1 MKQKK
6 FKLTLCLLLFG
17 FLSFAQKGEF
27 ASKSNAQAK
36 IKAAAQ
42 ISLENW
48 NLYMRN
54 DLDSLKLDGLHIYR
68 LGVKGGNPFA
78 IHVGKRSLGSYLI
91 RTGNQ
96 EKGIEYL
103 KAANVYFTKKENY
116 ILQTETLNEIGNGYL
131 YFSKPRV
138 AEKYYLKSLKCG
150 KKSPDPTS
158 AFLAEVNLAQAY
170 IDMGNTT
177 KATAILNHYKNQ
189 AKKMKKLESVSNA
202 YALLGAIQSGKGKF
216 SLSKELFRKSAYY
229 GFASNAI
236 AQIAHAYTNMAIV
249 YFQEGN
255 QKEAL
260 NYFNKSLEIRL
271 KTKNVRSISESYFNL
286 GEYYSGIGDVQT
298 AALYYEKCQD
308 YCKENNLLKEEM
320 EVLLSLINIDKIAK
334 NFEIAVQKMEGYI
347 ALQKKYYSE
356 VSELNTRDRDI
367 IEIVESL
374 EREEFDKKEAQKL
387 EESIAAQRFQKYV
400 LYAIF
405 SLCAIALVLLA
416 FYRKK
421 II

>member
-1 MKQKK
+1 
-6 FKLTLCLLLFG
+6 
-17 FLSFAQKGEF
+17 
-27 ASKSNAQAK
+27 
-36 IKAAAQ
+36 
-42 ISLENW
+42 
-48 NLYMRN
+48 
-54 DLDSLKLDGLHIYR
+54 
-68 LGVKGGNPFA
+68 
-78 IHVGKRSLGSYLI
+78 
-91 RTGNQ
+91 
-96 EKGIEYL
+96 
-103 KAANVYFTKKENY
+103 
-116 ILQTETLNEIGNGYL
+116 
-131 YFSKPRV
+131 
-138 AEKYYLKSLKCG
+138 
-150 KKSPDPTS
+150 
-158 AFLAEVNLAQAY
+158 
-170 IDMGNTT
+170 
-177 KATAILNHYKNQ
+177 
-189 AKKMKKLESVSNA
+189 
-202 YALLGAIQSGKGKF
+202 
-216 SLSKELFRKSAYY
+216 
-229 GFASNAI
+229 
-236 AQIAHAYTNMAIV
+236 MAIV

-298 AALYYEKCQD
+298 AALYYEKCQA

-320 EVLLSLINIDKIAK
+320 EVLLSLINIDKMAE
-334 NFEIAVQKMEGYI
+334 NFEIAVQKMDGYI

-405 SLCAIALVLLA
+405 SLCAIALVMLA

>member
-36 IKAAAQ
+36 IQAAAQ

-103 KAANVYFTKKENY
+103 KAANFYFNKKENY

-177 KATAILNHYKNQ
+177 KAIAILNHYKNQ

-260 NYFNKSLEIRL
+260 NYFNKSLEIRM

-298 AALYYEKCQD
+298 AALYYKKCKA
-308 YCKENNLLKEEM
+308 YCEENNLLKEEM
-320 EVLLSLINIDKIAK
+320 EVLLSLINIDKMAK

-374 EREEFDKKEAQKL
+374 EREEYDKKEAQKL

-405 SLCAIALVLLA
+405 SMCAIALVLLA

>member
-36 IKAAAQ
+36 IQAAAQ

-78 IHVGKRSLGSYLI
+78 VHVGKRSLGSYLI

-103 KAANVYFTKKENY
+103 KAANFYFTKKENY

-286 GEYYSGIGDVQT
+286 GEYYSGIYDFQT

-320 EVLLSLINIDKIAK
+320 EVLLSLINIDKMAK

-356 VSELNTRDRDI
+356 VSALNTRDRDI

>member
-103 KAANVYFTKKENY
+103 KAANAYFTKKENY

>member
-27 ASKSNAQAK
+27 ASKSNAQVK
-36 IKAAAQ
+36 IQAAAQ

-103 KAANVYFTKKENY
+103 KAANFYFTKKENY

-298 AALYYEKCQD
+298 AALYYEKCKA
-308 YCKENNLLKEEM
+308 YCEENNLLKEEM
-320 EVLLSLINIDKIAK
+320 EVLLSLINIDKMAK

-374 EREEFDKKEAQKL
+374 EREEYDKKEAQKL
-387 EESIAAQRFQKYV
+387 EESIAAQIFQKYV

-405 SLCAIALVLLA
+405 SLCAIALVFLA

>member
-6 FKLTLCLLLFG
+6 FKLTLCVLLFG

-36 IKAAAQ
+36 IQAAAQ

-78 IHVGKRSLGSYLI
+78 MHVGKRSLGSYLI

-103 KAANVYFTKKENY
+103 KAANVYFAKKENY

-131 YFSKPRV
+131 YFSKPHV
-138 AEKYYLKSLKCG
+138 AEKYYLKSLKSG

-177 KATAILNHYKNQ
+177 KAAAILNHYKNQ
-189 AKKMKKLESVSNA
+189 AKKIKKLESVSNA

-298 AALYYEKCQD
+298 AALYYEKCQA

-320 EVLLSLINIDKIAK
+320 EVLLSLINIDKMAE
-334 NFEIAVQKMEGYI
+334 NFEIAVQKMDGYI

-405 SLCAIALVLLA
+405 SLCAIALVMLA

>member
-36 IKAAAQ
+36 IQAAAQ

-68 LGVKGGNPFA
+68 LGVKGGNSFA
-78 IHVGKRSLGSYLI
+78 VHVGKRSLGSYLI

-103 KAANVYFTKKENY
+103 KAANFYFTKKENY

-177 KATAILNHYKNQ
+177 KASAILNHYKNQ

-286 GEYYSGIGDVQT
+286 GEYYSGIYDFQT

-320 EVLLSLINIDKIAK
+320 EVLLSLINIDKMAK

-356 VSELNTRDRDI
+356 VSALNTRDRDI

>member
-17 FLSFAQKGEF
+17 FFSFAQKGEVSSK
-27 ASKSNAQAK
+27 ASSQPK
-36 IKAAAQ
+36 IQAAAQ

-54 DLDSLKLDGLHIYR
+54 DLDSLKLDALHIYR
-68 LGVKGGNPFA
+68 LGVQGGNSFA

-91 RTGNQ
+91 RIGNQ

-103 KAANVYFTKKENY
+103 KAANFYFAKKENY

-131 YFSKPRV
+131 YFSKPRI

-158 AFLAEVNLAQAY
+158 VFLAEVNLAQAY

-177 KATAILNHYKNQ
+177 KAIAILNHYKQ
-189 AKKMKKLESVSNA
+189 QVKKMKKLESVSNA

-216 SLSKELFRKSAYY
+216 SLSKELYRKSAYY

-255 QKEAL
+255 QQEAL
-260 NYFNKSLEIRL
+260 NYFNKSLEIRM

-286 GEYYSGIGDVQT
+286 GEYYSEIGDFQ
-298 AALYYEKCQD
+298 AAAAYYKKCKA
-308 YCKENNLLKEEM
+308 YCEENNLLKEEM
-320 EVLLSLINIDKIAK
+320 EALLSLIKIDKTAK
-334 NFEIAVQKMEGYI
+334 NFEIAVQKMEEYN

-356 VSELNTRDRDI
+356 VSNLKTRDREI

-374 EREEFDKKEAQKL
+374 DKAEYDKNEAQKRA
-387 EESIAAQRFQKYV
+387 ERIASEKFQKYL
-400 LYAIF
+400 LYSIF
-405 SLCAIALVLLA
+405 TLCIIALVILA
-416 FYRKK
+416 IYRKK

>member
-36 IKAAAQ
+36 IQAAAQ

-78 IHVGKRSLGSYLI
+78 VHVGKRSLGSYLI

-103 KAANVYFTKKENY
+103 KAANFYFTKKENY

-177 KATAILNHYKNQ
+177 KASAILNHYKNQ

-286 GEYYSGIGDVQT
+286 GEYYSGIYDFQT

-320 EVLLSLINIDKIAK
+320 EVLLSLINIDKMAK

-356 VSELNTRDRDI
+356 VSALNTRDRDI

>member
-27 ASKSNAQAK
+27 VSKSNAQAK
-36 IKAAAQ
+36 IQAAAQ

-78 IHVGKRSLGSYLI
+78 VHVGKRSLGSYLI

-103 KAANVYFTKKENY
+103 KAANFYFTKKENY

-286 GEYYSGIGDVQT
+286 GEYYSGIDDFQT
-298 AALYYEKCQD
+298 AALYYEKCQA

-320 EVLLSLINIDKIAK
+320 EVLLSLINIDKMAE

-356 VSELNTRDRDI
+356 VSEVNTRDRDI

-374 EREEFDKKEAQKL
+374 ERGEFDKKEAQKL
-387 EESIAAQRFQKYV
+387 EESIDTQRFQKYV
-400 LYAIF
+400 LYGIF

>member
-36 IKAAAQ
+36 IQAAAQ

-103 KAANVYFTKKENY
+103 KAANFYFNKKENY

-177 KATAILNHYKNQ
+177 KAIAILNHYKNQ

-298 AALYYEKCQD
+298 AALYYEKCKA
-308 YCKENNLLKEEM
+308 YCEENNLLKEEM
-320 EVLLSLINIDKIAK
+320 EVLLSLINIDKMAK

-374 EREEFDKKEAQKL
+374 EREEYDKKEAQKL

-405 SLCAIALVLLA
+405 SMCAIALVLLA

>member
-36 IKAAAQ
+36 IQAAAQ

-103 KAANVYFTKKENY
+103 KAANFYFNKKENY

-260 NYFNKSLEIRL
+260 NYFNKSLEIRM

-298 AALYYEKCQD
+298 AALYYEKCKA
-308 YCKENNLLKEEM
+308 YCEENNLLKEEM
-320 EVLLSLINIDKIAK
+320 EVLLSLINIDKMAK

-347 ALQKKYYSE
+347 ALQKKYCSE

-374 EREEFDKKEAQKL
+374 EREEYDKKEAQKL

-405 SLCAIALVLLA
+405 SMCAIALVLLA

>member
-1 MKQKK
+1 MNQKK
-6 FKLTLCLLLFG
+6 FKLTLCFLLIG
-17 FLSFAQKGEF
+17 FFSFAQKGEVS
-27 ASKSNAQAK
+27 SKSSSQAK
-36 IKAAAQ
+36 IQAAAQ

-54 DLDSLKLDGLHIYR
+54 DLDSLKMDALNIYR
-68 LGVKGGNPFA
+68 LGMQGGNPFA

-96 EKGIEYL
+96 VKGIEYL
-103 KAANVYFTKKENY
+103 KAANAYFAKRENY

-131 YFSKPRV
+131 YLSKPRV

-158 AFLAEVNLAQAY
+158 VFLAEVNLAQAY

-177 KATAILNHYKNQ
+177 KATAILNHYKQQ

-202 YALLGAIQSGKGKF
+202 YALLGTIQSGKGNF
-216 SLSKELFRKSAYY
+216 SLSKEFFRKSAYY

-255 QKEAL
+255 QQEAL

-286 GEYYSGIGDVQT
+286 GEYYSEIGNFQT
-298 AALYYEKCQD
+298 AAENYKKCKA
-308 YCKENNLLKEEM
+308 YCAEHNLLKEEM
-320 EVLLSLINIDKIAK
+320 EALLSLINIDKMNK
-334 NFEIAVQKMEGYI
+334 KYEETVQKMEEYI

-356 VSELNTRDRDI
+356 VSELDTRDREI

-374 EREEFDKKEAQKL
+374 EKEEYDKKIAKKL
-387 EESIAAQRFQKYV
+387 AESIASQKIQKYF
-400 LYAIF
+400 LYSIF
-405 SLCAIALVLLA
+405 SLCAIALVFLA

-421 II
+421 IT

>member
-36 IKAAAQ
+36 IQAAAQ

-131 YFSKPRV
+131 YFSKPRI

-177 KATAILNHYKNQ
+177 KASAILNHYKNQ

-286 GEYYSGIGDVQT
+286 GEYYSGIYDFQT

-320 EVLLSLINIDKIAK
+320 EVLLSLINIDKMAK
-334 NFEIAVQKMEGYI
+334 NFEMAVQKMDGYI

-374 EREEFDKKEAQKL
+374 EREAFDKKEAQKL

>member
-6 FKLTLCLLLFG
+6 FKLTLCVLLFG

-36 IKAAAQ
+36 IQAAAQ

-78 IHVGKRSLGSYLI
+78 MHVGKRSLGSYLI

-103 KAANVYFTKKENY
+103 KAANFYFAKKENY

-298 AALYYEKCQD
+298 AALYYEKCQA

-320 EVLLSLINIDKIAK
+320 EVLLSLINIDKMAD

-356 VSELNTRDRDI
+356 VSALNTRDRDI

>member
-36 IKAAAQ
+36 IQAAAQ

-68 LGVKGGNPFA
+68 LGVKGGNSFA
-78 IHVGKRSLGSYLI
+78 VHVGKRSLGSYLI

-177 KATAILNHYKNQ
+177 KASAILNHYKNQ

-286 GEYYSGIGDVQT
+286 GEYYSGIYDFQT

-320 EVLLSLINIDKIAK
+320 EVLLSLINIDKMAK

-356 VSELNTRDRDI
+356 VSALNTRDRDI

-374 EREEFDKKEAQKL
+374 EREAFDKKEAQKL

>member
-36 IKAAAQ
+36 IQVAAQ

-103 KAANVYFTKKENY
+103 KAANFYFNKKENY

-298 AALYYEKCQD
+298 AALYYEKCKA
-308 YCKENNLLKEEM
+308 YCEENNLLKEEM
-320 EVLLSLINIDKIAK
+320 EVLLSLINIDKMAK

-374 EREEFDKKEAQKL
+374 EREEYDKKEAQKL
-387 EESIAAQRFQKYV
+387 EESIAAQIFQKYV

-405 SLCAIALVLLA
+405 SLCAIALVFLA

>member
-27 ASKSNAQAK
+27 ASKSNAQVK
-36 IKAAAQ
+36 IQAAAQ

-103 KAANVYFTKKENY
+103 KAANFYFAKKENY

-131 YFSKPRV
+131 YFSKPHV

-298 AALYYEKCQD
+298 AALYYEKCKA
-308 YCKENNLLKEEM
+308 YCEENNLLKEEM
-320 EVLLSLINIDKIAK
+320 EVLLSLINIDKMAK

-374 EREEFDKKEAQKL
+374 EREEYDKKEAQKL
-387 EESIAAQRFQKYV
+387 EESIAAQIFQKYV

-405 SLCAIALVLLA
+405 SLCAIALVFLA

>member
-27 ASKSNAQAK
+27 ASKSNAQVK
-36 IKAAAQ
+36 IQAAAQ

-103 KAANVYFTKKENY
+103 KAANFYFNKKENY

-131 YFSKPRV
+131 YFSKPHV

-298 AALYYEKCQD
+298 AALYYEKCKA
-308 YCKENNLLKEEM
+308 YCEENNLLKEEM
-320 EVLLSLINIDKIAK
+320 EVLLSLINIDKMAK

-374 EREEFDKKEAQKL
+374 EREEYDKKEAQKL
-387 EESIAAQRFQKYV
+387 EESIAAQIFQKYV

-405 SLCAIALVLLA
+405 SLCAIALVFLA

>member
-36 IKAAAQ
+36 IQAAAQ

-78 IHVGKRSLGSYLI
+78 VHVGKRSLGSYLI

-286 GEYYSGIGDVQT
+286 GEYYSGIDDFQT

-320 EVLLSLINIDKIAK
+320 EVLLSLINIDKMAK

-356 VSELNTRDRDI
+356 VSALNTRDRDI

>member
-36 IKAAAQ
+36 IQAAAQ

-260 NYFNKSLEIRL
+260 KYFNKSLEIRL

-298 AALYYEKCQD
+298 AALYYEKCQV

-320 EVLLSLINIDKIAK
+320 EVLLSLINIDKMAK

-356 VSELNTRDRDI
+356 VSALNTRDRDI

>member
-36 IKAAAQ
+36 IQAAAQ

-103 KAANVYFTKKENY
+103 KAANFYFNKKENY

-298 AALYYEKCQD
+298 AALYYEKCKA
-308 YCKENNLLKEEM
+308 YCEENNLLKEEM
-320 EVLLSLINIDKIAK
+320 EVLLSLINIDKMAK

-374 EREEFDKKEAQKL
+374 EREEYDKKEAQKL

-405 SLCAIALVLLA
+405 SMCAIALVLLA

>member
-6 FKLTLCLLLFG
+6 FKLTLCVLLFG

-36 IKAAAQ
+36 IQAAAQ

-103 KAANVYFTKKENY
+103 KAANFYFAKKENY

-298 AALYYEKCQD
+298 AALYYEKCQA

-320 EVLLSLINIDKIAK
+320 EVLLSLINIDKMAD

-356 VSELNTRDRDI
+356 VSALNTRDRDI

>member
-1 MKQKK
+1 MNQKK

-36 IKAAAQ
+36 IQAAAQ

-78 IHVGKRSLGSYLI
+78 VHVGKRSLGSYLI

-103 KAANVYFTKKENY
+103 KAANFYFTKKENY

-177 KATAILNHYKNQ
+177 KASAILNHYKNQ

-216 SLSKELFRKSAYY
+216 ALSKELFRKSAYY

-286 GEYYSGIGDVQT
+286 GEYYSGIYDFQT

-320 EVLLSLINIDKIAK
+320 EVLLSLINIDKMAK

-356 VSELNTRDRDI
+356 VSALNTRDRDI

>member
-6 FKLTLCLLLFG
+6 IKLTLCLLLFG

-36 IKAAAQ
+36 IQAAAQ

-54 DLDSLKLDGLHIYR
+54 DLDSLKSDGLHIYR
-68 LGVKGGNPFA
+68 LGIKGGNPFA

-131 YFSKPRV
+131 YFSKPHV
-138 AEKYYLKSLKCG
+138 AEKYYLKSLKSG

-177 KATAILNHYKNQ
+177 KAAAILNHYKNQ
-189 AKKMKKLESVSNA
+189 SKKMKKLESVSNA

-298 AALYYEKCQD
+298 AALYYEKCQA

-320 EVLLSLINIDKIAK
+320 EVLLSLINIDKMAK
-334 NFEIAVQKMEGYI
+334 NFEIAVQKLDGYI

-374 EREEFDKKEAQKL
+374 ERAEFDKKEAQKL

>member
-103 KAANVYFTKKENY
+103 KAANAYFTKKENY

-249 YFQEGN
+249 YFQEAN

>member
-27 ASKSNAQAK
+27 ASKSNAQVK
-36 IKAAAQ
+36 IQAAAQ

-103 KAANVYFTKKENY
+103 KAANFYFNKKENY

-298 AALYYEKCQD
+298 AALYYEKCKA
-308 YCKENNLLKEEM
+308 YCEENNLLKEEM
-320 EVLLSLINIDKIAK
+320 EVLLSLINIDKMAK

-374 EREEFDKKEAQKL
+374 EREEYDKKEAQKL
-387 EESIAAQRFQKYV
+387 EESIAAQIFQKYV

-405 SLCAIALVLLA
+405 SLCAIALVFLA

>member
-17 FLSFAQKGEF
+17 FFSFAQKGEVS
-27 ASKSNAQAK
+27 SKSSSQAK
-36 IKAAAQ
+36 IQAAAQ

-54 DLDSLKLDGLHIYR
+54 DLDSLKLDALYIYR

-78 IHVGKRSLGSYLI
+78 INVGKRSLGTYLI

-103 KAANVYFTKKENY
+103 KAANFYFAKKENY

-131 YFSKPRV
+131 YFSKPHV

-298 AALYYEKCQD
+298 AALYYEKCKA
-308 YCKENNLLKEEM
+308 YCEENNLLKEEM
-320 EVLLSLINIDKIAK
+320 EVLLSLINIDKMAK

-374 EREEFDKKEAQKL
+374 EREEYDKKEAQKL
-387 EESIAAQRFQKYV
+387 EESIAAQIFQKYV

-405 SLCAIALVLLA
+405 SLCAIALVFLA

>member
-36 IKAAAQ
+36 IQAAAQ

-103 KAANVYFTKKENY
+103 KAANFYFTKKENY

-131 YFSKPRV
+131 YFSKPHV
-138 AEKYYLKSLKCG
+138 AEKYYLKSLKSG

-216 SLSKELFRKSAYY
+216 SLSKELFKKSAYY
-229 GFASNAI
+229 GFTSNAI

-260 NYFNKSLEIRL
+260 KYFNKSLEIRL

-320 EVLLSLINIDKIAK
+320 EVLLSLINIDKMAK

-374 EREEFDKKEAQKL
+374 ERAEFDKKEAQKL

>member
-36 IKAAAQ
+36 IQAAAQ

-103 KAANVYFTKKENY
+103 KAANFYFNKKENY

-298 AALYYEKCQD
+298 AALYYEKCKA
-308 YCKENNLLKEEM
+308 YCEENNLLKEEM
-320 EVLLSLINIDKIAK
+320 EVLLSLINIDKMAK

-374 EREEFDKKEAQKL
+374 EREEYDKKEAQKL

>member
-36 IKAAAQ
+36 IQAAAQ

-78 IHVGKRSLGSYLI
+78 VHVGKRSLGSYLI

-103 KAANVYFTKKENY
+103 KAANFYFTKKENY

-286 GEYYSGIGDVQT
+286 GEYYSGIDDFQT
-298 AALYYEKCQD
+298 AALYYEKCQA

-320 EVLLSLINIDKIAK
+320 EVLLSLINIDKMAK

-356 VSELNTRDRDI
+356 VSALNTRDRDI

>member
-36 IKAAAQ
+36 IQAAAQ

-103 KAANVYFTKKENY
+103 KAANFYFNKKENY

-298 AALYYEKCQD
+298 AALYYEKCKA
-308 YCKENNLLKEEM
+308 YCEENNLLKEEM
-320 EVLLSLINIDKIAK
+320 EVLLSLINIDKMAK

-374 EREEFDKKEAQKL
+374 EREEYDKKEAQKL
-387 EESIAAQRFQKYV
+387 EESIAAQIFQKYV

-405 SLCAIALVLLA
+405 SLCAIALVFLA

>member
-36 IKAAAQ
+36 IQAAAQ

-103 KAANVYFTKKENY
+103 KAANVYFAKKENY

-260 NYFNKSLEIRL
+260 KYFNKSLEIRL

-298 AALYYEKCQD
+298 AALYYEKCQA

-320 EVLLSLINIDKIAK
+320 ETLLSLINIDKMAK

-356 VSELNTRDRDI
+356 VSALNTRDRDI

-374 EREEFDKKEAQKL
+374 EREEFGKKEAQKL

>member
-36 IKAAAQ
+36 IQAAAQ

-131 YFSKPRV
+131 YFSKPRI

-177 KATAILNHYKNQ
+177 KASAILNHYKNQ

-271 KTKNVRSISESYFNL
+271 KTKNVRSISESYFNM
-286 GEYYSGIGDVQT
+286 GEYYSGIDDFQT
-298 AALYYEKCQD
+298 AALYYEKCQV

-320 EVLLSLINIDKIAK
+320 EVLLSLINIDKMAK
-334 NFEIAVQKMEGYI
+334 NFEMAVQKMDGYI

-374 EREEFDKKEAQKL
+374 EREAFDKKEAQKL

>member
-17 FLSFAQKGEF
+17 FFSFAQNGEVS
-27 ASKSNAQAK
+27 SKSSSQAK
-36 IKAAAQ
+36 IQEAAQ
-42 ISLENW
+42 LSLENW

-54 DLDSLKLDGLHIYR
+54 DLDSLKLDALHIYR
-68 LGVKGGNPFA
+68 LGVRGGNPFA

-103 KAANVYFTKKENY
+103 KAANFYFAKKENY

-131 YFSKPRV
+131 YLSKPRV

-158 AFLAEVNLAQAY
+158 VFLAEVNLAQAY
-170 IDMGNTT
+170 MDMGNTS
-177 KATAILNHYKNQ
+177 KATAILNHYKKQ

-202 YALLGAIQSGKGKF
+202 YALLGTIESGKGNF
-216 SLSKELFRKSAYY
+216 SLSKELFRKSAYF

-260 NYFNKSLEIRL
+260 NYFKKSLESRL

-286 GEYYSGIGDVQT
+286 GEYYSGIGDFQT
-298 AALYYEKCQD
+298 AAIYYEKSKV

-320 EVLLSLINIDKIAK
+320 EAQLSLINIDKMAK

-356 VSELNTRDRDI
+356 VSALNTRDREI

-374 EREEFDKKEAQKL
+374 EKAEYDKNEAQKL
-387 EESIAAQRFQKYV
+387 AESIASQRFQKYL

-405 SLCAIALVLLA
+405 SLCAIALVFLA

>member
-6 FKLTLCLLLFG
+6 IKLTLCLLLFG
-17 FLSFAQKGEF
+17 FFSFAQKGEVS
-27 ASKSNAQAK
+27 SKSSSQAK
-36 IKAAAQ
+36 IQAAAQ

-54 DLDSLKLDGLHIYR
+54 DLDSLKLDALYIYR

-78 IHVGKRSLGSYLI
+78 INVGKRSLGTYLI

-103 KAANVYFTKKENY
+103 KAANFYFAKKENY

-131 YFSKPRV
+131 YFSKPHV

-298 AALYYEKCQD
+298 AALYYEKCKA
-308 YCKENNLLKEEM
+308 YCEENNLLKEEM
-320 EVLLSLINIDKIAK
+320 EVLLSLINIDKMAK

-374 EREEFDKKEAQKL
+374 EREEYDKKEAQKL
-387 EESIAAQRFQKYV
+387 EESIAAQIFQKYV

-405 SLCAIALVLLA
+405 SLCAIALVFLA

>member
-27 ASKSNAQAK
+27 ASKSNAQVK
-36 IKAAAQ
+36 IQAAAQ

-103 KAANVYFTKKENY
+103 KAANFYFNKKENY

-298 AALYYEKCQD
+298 AALYYKKCKA
-308 YCKENNLLKEEM
+308 YCEENNLLKEEM
-320 EVLLSLINIDKIAK
+320 EVLLSLINIDKMAK

-374 EREEFDKKEAQKL
+374 EREEYDKKEAQKL
-387 EESIAAQRFQKYV
+387 EESIAAQIFQKYV

-405 SLCAIALVLLA
+405 SLCAIALVFLA

>member
-36 IKAAAQ
+36 IQAAAQ

-78 IHVGKRSLGSYLI
+78 VHVGKRSLGSYLI

-103 KAANVYFTKKENY
+103 KAANFYFTKKENY

-286 GEYYSGIGDVQT
+286 GEYYSGIDDVQT

-320 EVLLSLINIDKIAK
+320 EVLLSLINIDKMAK

-356 VSELNTRDRDI
+356 VSALNTRDRDI

>member
-1 MKQKK
+1 
-6 FKLTLCLLLFG
+6 
-17 FLSFAQKGEF
+17 
-27 ASKSNAQAK
+27 
-36 IKAAAQ
+36 
-42 ISLENW
+42 
-48 NLYMRN
+48 
-54 DLDSLKLDGLHIYR
+54 LDGLHIYR

-78 IHVGKRSLGSYLI
+78 MHVGKRSLGSYLI

-103 KAANVYFTKKENY
+103 KAANFYFAKKENY

-298 AALYYEKCQD
+298 AALYYEKCQA

-320 EVLLSLINIDKIAK
+320 EVLLSLINIDKMAD

-356 VSELNTRDRDI
+356 VSALNTRDRDI